1 MKKPIIDM
9 HCDTILRCLQGQSL
23 RDMEGTHINIRKMKA
38 GGVAVQ
44 CFALFIMT
52 NGDGAGYGFEQKSP
66 YDVYKA
72 LLQVFQSQ
80 MQQNADLIHQVRSA
94 EEILTGIR
102 EGTQMALLTMEDA
115 APVEEKLE
123 RFQEFYKDGVRMMTL
138 TWNYENCIAFPNST
152 DAIAHNTLGLK
163 PFGFDSLER
172 MNELGIIADISHVS
186 ARCFWDV
193 IQHSKKPVIASH
205 SCSRRLCDHPRNLS
219 DDQLRALAGR
229 GGMVGIN
236 FFYDFLEDHASPRS
250 SIERVVQHM
259 RHIKD
264 VAGAETL
271 GWGSDYDGIP
281 GTLEWGDSAGMPIL
295 LDALSPYFTDDELDL
310 ICWKNFV
317 RVLKDNE

>member
-1 MKKPIIDM
+1 MKKTIIDM
-9 HCDTILRCLQGQSL
+9 HCDTILRCLQGKSL
-23 RDMEGTHINIRKMKA
+23 RDMEGTHINLQKMKE

-52 NGDGAGYGFEQKSP
+52 NGDGADYGFEQKSP
-66 YDVYKA
+66 YEVYQA
-72 LLQVFQSQ
+72 LLQVFQDQ
-80 MQQNADLIHQVRSA
+80 MQQNQDLIRQVRSS
-94 EEILTGIR
+94 EEILSGIR
-102 EGTQMALLTMEDA
+102 SGQQMALLTMEDA
-115 APVEEKLE
+115 APAEGKLE
-123 RFQEFYKDGVRMMTL
+123 RFAEFYEEGIRMMTL
-138 TWNYENCIAFPNST
+138 TWNYENCIAFPNSKN
-152 DAIAHNTLGLK
+152 AIAHNTLGLK
-163 PFGFDSLER
+163 PFGYEALER

-193 IQHSKKPVIASH
+193 MKKTKKPVIASH
-205 SCSRRLCDHPRNLS
+205 SCARRICDHPRNLR
-219 DDQLRALAGR
+219 DDQLRALADR

-236 FFYDFLEDHASPRS
+236 FFYDFLEDHPEPRS
-250 SIERVVQHM
+250 TIESVVRHM

-264 VAGAETL
+264 VAGAEVL